1 MKHIILIVSLL
12 MGVTLG
18 VQAQPKALFDKTTHE
33 FGTILWK
40 NPVTATFKIT
50 NKGDKPLVISNV
62 TTSCG
67 CTVADWTKEPI
78 APGKTGI
85 VSSTFDAK
93 AIGRFQ
99 KSVGIYCNASNKPIY
114 LAIRGEVTADPKN
127 YTFTHPFQIGAIRLD
142 KEEIEFED
150 ANKGD
155 KPTMELLVA
164 NTSDKLYT
172 PVLMH
177 LPPYLSAVATP
188 EKLGRGRTGKIKI
201 TLDTDKLP
209 KLGLT
214 TASVYLSRFPGD
226 KVGEENEIPVS
237 AILLPDFS
245 HISQQ
250 ERLNPPAIHLSAKEL
265 QMGELKSDEKKAH
278 TIIVKNVGK
287 SNLEILDLQVFNS
300 ALGVQLKK
308 RVLKPGAPTKL
319 KSTAFGQNLKK
330 VKHEQNYHFQVLS
343 ILLDKLGF
351 EWGKGLV
358 HFSYGMVEL
367 PEGKMKS
374 REGTVVD
381 ADDLMEAMIET
392 AKETSAE
399 LGKLDGLTQEEADNI
414 ARIVGLGALKYFI
427 LKVDARKN
435 MTFNPKESIDFNGNT
450 GPFIQYT
457 YARIQ
462 SVLRKAAEAGIVIP
476 EIIPA
481 GLELSAK
488 EEGLIQ
494 MLADFKSVVKQ
505 AGSDYNPSIIANY
518 AYDLVKE
525 YNQFFT
531 FLCICTCTEV
541 IVSTVNKE

>member
-237 AILLPDFS
+237 AVLLPDFS
-245 HISQQ
+245 NQTELQKKNPPHISLSSTKV
-250 ERLNPPAIHLSAKEL
+250 EFLDLNPHQKKSQTVIITNT
-265 QMGELKSDEKKAH
+265 GKSDL
-278 TIIVKNVGK
+278 TIQ
-287 SNLEILDLQVFNS
+287 DMQVFNI
-300 ALGVQLKK
+300 AVAVKLKK
-308 RVLKPGAPTKL
+308 TVLKPGE
-319 KSTAFGQNLKK
+319 ST
-330 VKHEQNYHFQVLS
+330 
-343 ILLDKLGF
+343 
-351 EWGKGLV
+351 
-358 HFSYGMVEL
+358 
-367 PEGKMKS
+367 KMKI
-374 REGTVVD
+374 TVLTENLPRVNGVPRV
-381 ADDLMEAMIET
+381 LMIT
-392 AKETSAE
+392 N
-399 LGKLDGLTQEEADNI
+399 D
-414 ARIVGLGALKYFI
+414 
-427 LKVDARKN
+427 
-435 MTFNPKESIDFNGNT
+435 
-450 GPFIQYT
+450 
-457 YARIQ
+457 
-462 SVLRKAAEAGIVIP
+462 
-476 EIIPA
+476 PA
-481 GLELSAK
+481 SP
-488 EEGLIQ
+488 
-494 MLADFKSVVKQ
+494 SVV
-505 AGSDYNPSIIANY
+505 IR
-518 AYDLVKE
+518 VKA
-525 YNQFFT
+525 T
-531 FLCICTCTEV
+531 I
-541 IVSTVNKE
+541 KK